1 MSNSG
6 IHPSAVVSPL
16 ATLGLGVVIGPHAV
30 VYDSADLA
38 DGVWIGAGA
47 VIAAPA
53 EIRGSSRFDWPRSTG
68 GSFRT
73 VIGSGTVIR
82 EHVVIGQGVEGDT
95 VVGRDGY
102 IMNGAY
108 VAHDCV
114 LSDQVTLASGTR
126 LAGHVWLG
134 RGANLGLNVSVHQR
148 RRIGGGAMVGMGA
161 VVTRDIRPFAKAY
174 GNPASVVGTNVFR
187 LRALGLSEDEC
198 ARAAAILDSD
208 GGTGTEI
215 GRLDSE
221 AVDALGPDLRA
232 WATPH

>member
-1 MSNSG
+1 MSNRG

-16 ATLGLGVVIGPHAV
+16 ATLGQGVVIGPHAV
-30 VYDSADLA
+30 VYDSADIA

-47 VIAAPA
+47 VVAAPA
-53 EIRGSSRFDWPRSTG
+53 EIRGSSNFEWPRSTS

-82 EHVVIGQGVEGDT
+82 EHVVIGQGSEGDT
-95 VVGRDGY
+95 VIGRDCY
-102 IMNGAY
+102 IMNAAY
-108 VAHDCV
+108 VAHDCF
-114 LSDQVTLASGTR
+114 LADQVTVASGTR

-161 VVTRDIRPFAKAY
+161 VVTNDIRPFAKAY
-174 GNPASVVGTNVFR
+174 GNPARVVGTNVVR

-198 ARAAAILDSD
+198 ASVAAVLESD
-208 GGTGTEI
+208 DGLEI
-215 GRLDSE
+215 GFLDGDAS
-221 AVDALGPDLRA
+221 DALGPDLRA
-232 WATPH
+232 WAKAH